1 MSNCI
6 FCKIACG
13 ETQARMVYEKEGII
27 AFRDLNPQAPTHIL
41 IVSVKH
47 IASLSAAGPEDV
59 ELLGRIQLAAKEI
72 AEEQGLKDYRLV
84 ANNGRGA
91 GQSVEH
97 LHYHLLSGRRMAWPP
112 G

>member
-1 MSNCI
+1 
-6 FCKIACG
+6 
-13 ETQARMVYEKEGII
+13 MVYEKEGII